1 MKYTFDQKLS
11 WVIAYKRGDA
21 LEAPPGCKWHTFKNK
36 ILQWTR
42 IYDMHGPEALR
53 RKLFGRVYAPEEK
66 LAAVKRI
73 FAGESAGSVAV
84 SLGMPQPSVV
94 LSWRRRYLKDGFPG
108 LQSMRKGRPPKMGER
123 KRKPE
128 RLDDSE
134 RAEFERMKAELE
146 RLRVEN
152 AALKKLK
159 ALEAEAAARS
169 PKAIRRRQPR
179 SSGKKG

>member
-1 MKYTFDQKLS
+1 
-11 WVIAYKRGDA
+11 
-21 LEAPPGCKWHTFKNK
+21 
-36 ILQWTR
+36 
-42 IYDMHGPEALR
+42 
-53 RKLFGRVYAPEEK
+53 
-66 LAAVKRI
+66 
-73 FAGESAGSVAV
+73 
-84 SLGMPQPSVV
+84 
-94 LSWRRRYLKDGFPG
+94 
-108 LQSMRKGRPPKMGER
+108 MRKGRPPKMGER

-146 RLRVEN
+146 YLRVEN

>member
-11 WVIAYKRGDA
+11 WVIAYKRGGD
-21 LEAPPGCKWHTFKNK
+21 LKAPPGCKWHTFKSK
-36 ILQWTR
+36 VLQWTR
-42 IYDMHGPEALR
+42 IYDMHGPEGLR
-53 RKLFGRVYAPEEK
+53 HKQLNNAFTPYEK

-94 LSWRRRYLKDGFPG
+94 LSWRRRYLKDGLPG
-108 LQSMRKGRPPKMGER
+108 LQSMGIGRPPKMGEVR
-123 KRKPE
+123 KKPE
-128 RLDDSE
+128 KLDDSE

-152 AALKKLK
+152 AVLKKLE

-169 PKAIRRRQPR
+169 PKARRRRQPR
-179 SSGKKG
+179 SSGRKG